1 MSDDRVDLMHDRL
14 QTDEV
19 LKSFLEG
26 FVPLPVAAATT
37 FHQAHGNSKA
47 IVSRQDYD
55 DALNIAAAALSR
67 LIPIYL
73 IRDPL
78 EGRIALAFDL
88 TKQHFARGATE
99 LRFHGGTAPLRDLS
113 IRRSD
118 LLSALSLIKRNGKRT
133 RCRSRLSLD
142 LRQTRSASC
151 RYGGCME
158 IPLQISFHG
167 VQHSEAL
174 ASTIRDKA
182 RGLDRY
188 YDRIMS
194 CRVVLELAGRHQHQG
209 KEFVAKIE
217 LKVPGGDIAVTH
229 QHSED
234 PQVA

>member
-67 LIPIYL
+67 LIPIYV
-73 IRDPL
+73 IRDPR

-118 LLSALSLIKRNGKRT
+118 LLSALSLIKRTGLPFSFAFMPPLLQEEQEADAKQNRKAADIVPRHPPLG
-133 RCRSRLSLD
+133 SP
-142 LRQTRSASC
+142 LR
-151 RYGGCME
+151 
-158 IPLQISFHG
+158 H
-167 VQHSEAL
+167 
-174 ASTIRDKA
+174 
-182 RGLDRY
+182 
-188 YDRIMS
+188 
-194 CRVVLELAGRHQHQG
+194 
-209 KEFVAKIE
+209 
-217 LKVPGGDIAVTH
+217 
-229 QHSED
+229 D
-234 PQVA
+234 P

>member
-1 MSDDRVDLMHDRL
+1 
-14 QTDEV
+14 
-19 LKSFLEG
+19 
-26 FVPLPVAAATT
+26 
-37 FHQAHGNSKA
+37 
-47 IVSRQDYD
+47 
-55 DALNIAAAALSR
+55 
-67 LIPIYL
+67 
-73 IRDPL
+73 
-78 EGRIALAFDL
+78 
-88 TKQHFARGATE
+88 
-99 LRFHGGTAPLRDLS
+99 
-113 IRRSD
+113 
-118 LLSALSLIKRNGKRT
+118 
-133 RCRSRLSLD
+133 
-142 LRQTRSASC
+142 
-151 RYGGCME
+151 ME

-234 PQVA
+234 PQVALHEAFDALRRRLEDYARKQRGDVKHHSVK